1 VRVGENSSVS
11 VDVIAGFDV
20 LSINSVPNQTHSSFI
35 LCYTHSPVNQHRL
48 HYTTSLQQ
56 IKQEKVPL
64 LPDWIG
70 LDSIGIGPTHTLL
83 FIFSRMYSENI
94 GFHSQG
100 ERRLTSVYTYMHEPF
115 YLVGN
120 RCERKKNSTRSF
132 SILVI
137 IFILIIII
145 SVIDNEIKTI

>member
-1 VRVGENSSVS
+1 MSSLSTLFQIKPILLLFS
-11 VDVIAGFDV
+11 V
-20 LSINSVPNQTHSSFI
+20 TH
-35 LCYTHSPVNQHRL
+35 THSPVNQHRL

-83 FIFSRMYSENI
+83 FIFSRMYPENI
-94 GFHSQG
+94 GFHSLGRMTFDQCI
-100 ERRLTSVYTYMHEPF
+100 
-115 YLVGN
+115 YLYAPAELVAHFLWVGN

-137 IFILIIII
+137 IFILIII
-145 SVIDNEIKTI
+145 SVIDNEIKNI

>member
-1 VRVGENSSVS
+1 VVRVGENSSVS

-35 LCYTHSPVNQHRL
+35 LCYTHTLRSMNTVCTIL
-48 HYTTSLQQ
+48 HYNKL
-56 IKQEKVPL
+56 KNKKCHYYR
-64 LPDWIG
+64 IG
-70 LDSIGIGPTHTLL
+70 FHWNRPHTHTLL

-115 YLVGN
+115 FWLEIDAKG
-120 RCERKKNSTRSF
+120 KKIVLGLF
-132 SILVI
+132 L
-137 IFILIIII
+137 FWLLFLF
-145 SVIDNEIKTI
+145 

>member
-83 FIFSRMYSENI
+83 FIFSRMYPENI

-100 ERRLTSVYTYMHEPF
+100 ERLTSVYTYMHEPF
-115 YLVGN
+115 FWLEIDAKG
-120 RCERKKNSTRSF
+120 KKIVLGLF
-132 SILVI
+132 L
-137 IFILIIII
+137 FWLLFLF
-145 SVIDNEIKTI
+145 